1 MGFDIY
7 YIILVIPA
15 MIFSFWASVR
25 VNSAF
30 KKYSNVYSRSNMT
43 GRQAAEAVLRQ
54 NGVAGVT
61 VVPISGN
68 LTDHYDPTAN
78 QIRLSEK
85 VYSSTSCAAIGVAAH
100 EAGHAVQHAEGYLPI
115 KIRSAII
122 PVTNIG
128 SKLAMPLFIIG
139 LMLSYYGEKFLY
151 VAYAG
156 IICFSPVSY
165 THLGQRH
172 AECRRGNTDVPFCG
186 NCRLGEEHQSYRHD
200 HYGNR
205 GIIYQRQLQTDII
218 SKKPEIFCLLKIP
231 RIEVFARCTVLDESG
246 DRKRRKNGEY
256 YGIRDPRAAEEK
268 PENEESKINCGKRKC
283 YLGQPFL

>member
-78 QIRLSEK
+78 QIRLFRRKFIRALRARRS
-85 VYSSTSCAAIGVAAH
+85 VSRLMRR
-100 EAGHAVQHAEGYLPI
+100 HAVQHAEGYLPI
-115 KIRSAII
+115 K
-122 PVTNIG
+122 
-128 SKLAMPLFIIG
+128 
-139 LMLSYYGEKFLY
+139 
-151 VAYAG
+151 
-156 IICFSPVSY
+156 
-165 THLGQRH
+165 
-172 AECRRGNTDVPFCG
+172 
-186 NCRLGEEHQSYRHD
+186 
-200 HYGNR
+200 
-205 GIIYQRQLQTDII
+205 
-218 SKKPEIFCLLKIP
+218 
-231 RIEVFARCTVLDESG
+231 
-246 DRKRRKNGEY
+246 
-256 YGIRDPRAAEEK
+256 
-268 PENEESKINCGKRKC
+268 
-283 YLGQPFL
+283 

>member
-100 EAGHAVQHAEGYLPI
+100 EAGTPFSMRKV
-115 KIRSAII
+115 
-122 PVTNIG
+122 
-128 SKLAMPLFIIG
+128 
-139 LMLSYYGEKFLY
+139 
-151 VAYAG
+151 
-156 IICFSPVSY
+156 IC
-165 THLGQRH
+165 R
-172 AECRRGNTDVPFCG
+172 
-186 NCRLGEEHQSYRHD
+186 
-200 HYGNR
+200 
-205 GIIYQRQLQTDII
+205 
-218 SKKPEIFCLLKIP
+218 
-231 RIEVFARCTVLDESG
+231 
-246 DRKRRKNGEY
+246 
-256 YGIRDPRAAEEK
+256 
-268 PENEESKINCGKRKC
+268 
-283 YLGQPFL
+283 